1 MNHILMAEEKIKR
14 DDRVRY
20 YTIRL
25 KDAVSKN
32 KIFKLIEKNGIT
44 SKSTAER
51 VSKGVFDWKQ
61 GEIELF
67 LATYCPTKSDN
78 EVIEEFLGIDASK
91 VSSKVTKE
99 PVSYNKQLK
108 DGEVVNHDGKKYKF
122 VYTGHNDC
130 TNCDCCSM
138 SETENS
144 CVCADVNSEYVQG
157 YFVEVAE
164 DDKCTECDIEAAHI
178 IAELSAK
185 NQELQKELHT
195 SKNVITTLQKGV
207 EELNETI
214 TESKIAI
221 AEVAKERDDK
231 AEEARVLN
239 LDLLRKENNMDKLVE
254 DFRELETKYEN
265 LLEVLETKKLS
276 IELNPKYDSL
286 YKVLLAAYN
295 QASNGKGKERH
306 ANDEPFEN
314 QKIIT
319 LNKQIG
325 SNHGAI
331 FQACKKAQESAR
343 LPHDRAITELL
354 GAINYLAAA
363 VIMLKQEK
371 IK

>member
-78 EVIEEFLGIDASK
+78 EVIDEVLGLNASK
-91 VSSKVTKE
+91 VSSEVAEE
-99 PVSYNKQLK
+99 PVSNDKLK
-108 DGEVVNHDGKKYKF
+108 DGEIINHNGKKYKHI
-122 VYTGHNDC
+122 YTGEQTFEDC
-130 TNCDCCSM
+130 QKCSLFDDDIECYG
-138 SETENS
+138 SCSDRDTEIR
-144 CVCADVNSEYVQG
+144 G

-164 DDKCTECDIEAAHI
+164 EDMCTECDIEAAHI
-178 IAELSAK
+178 ISELSDK

-207 EELNETI
+207 DELNETV

-231 AEEARVLN
+231 DEEIRVLN
-239 LDLLRKENNMDKLVE
+239 LELQKYKNDLNTVLDDRRKLECLLHDGTHNTEQSKEFRAIIEEMIKLHTAKNKDYGNAFTQSYAEFGTTMCVIRINDKLNRFKTLIKQDNEVKTE
-254 DFRELETKYEN
+254 SIKDTLIDLANYAVMTIMEIEKEKYWR
-265 LLEVLETKKLS
+265 
-276 IELNPKYDSL
+276 D
-286 YKVLLAAYN
+286 
-295 QASNGKGKERH
+295 
-306 ANDEPFEN
+306 
-314 QKIIT
+314 
-319 LNKQIG
+319 
-325 SNHGAI
+325 
-331 FQACKKAQESAR
+331 
-343 LPHDRAITELL
+343 
-354 GAINYLAAA
+354 
-363 VIMLKQEK
+363 
-371 IK
+371 